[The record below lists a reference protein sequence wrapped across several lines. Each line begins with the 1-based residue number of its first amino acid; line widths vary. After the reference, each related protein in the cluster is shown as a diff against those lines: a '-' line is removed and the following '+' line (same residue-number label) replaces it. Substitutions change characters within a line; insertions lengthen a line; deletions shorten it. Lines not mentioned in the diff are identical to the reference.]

1 MTYSGFPSNQ
11 FSNPYAPA
19 IPVGSL
25 LDNRYRVLQVLGQ
38 GGFGRTYKA
47 ADTHRFDEICVL
59 KEFAPQVNSE
69 SGLELARDL
78 FQREAGVLYRLNH
91 PQIPRFRELRQIE
104 SGGFS
109 YVVLIQDFIEGRTYR
124 DLLNQQRQNRSN
136 ANPPNLHSPS
146 AQKGLSIDSVVCLLK
161 QLLPVLAYLHQ
172 NGVIHRDISPG
183 NLIQRQSDGQ
193 PVLIDF
199 GAVKKMVATV
209 ISQVSGL
216 PGTAQGRSGHED
228 PSAIPMAPGTCIGK
242 QGFAP
247 PEQFQ
252 SGQAFPH
259 SDLYALGATALT
271 LLSGSEPGELINP
284 HNLEW
289 QFPPVILAYPNLEK
303 ILKRMVALRPSDR
316 YLSATQ
322 VLHDLE
328 NSPLENSPTPPGAF
342 PSQGTMAPPQQA
354 SWQTAPGPDFA
365 RLGSMPSPQAQPSPT
380 AKVSQASPSAASSPP
395 PRSSHPLGVSV
406 ASPAES
412 PKNYRNPHPQQ
423 RSEPSPHPSPDK
435 PGTSWGKRLG
445 LTGLTCLV
453 LAGGSILG
461 LGIWQG
467 LQSPVDD
474 PTPSNTTTQDTPAAA
489 PDPKLPP
496 AELARK
502 QRIWEQQS
510 ALGVPETY
518 LNQLVNDDF
527 YRQHPELNGRKL
539 SRYEADQGLR
549 DKWDALAFDWLDTLK
564 ALPKAQR
571 QKLGSYNNGVRDR
584 WIAQINKK
592 RLGSRA
598 LNDLT
603 GVHFR
608 QVFPELPL
616 SDQTAGPQAQIWRA
630 IAAET
635 VASILQGDALKTLKL
650 KDNQAL
656 HSGSVSAN
664 RGIAHVI
671 ELKKGQPLS
680 LRLDSSAPLEMAF
693 YPPHSNQAALVP
705 LSSATVWDGTLNT
718 DGFYEVVLVAT
729 NNTAVDYT
737 LTLEVIPPEIVPD
750 ESDSPGD
757 DTDPNRGP
765 NRDPDRDQNNSD
777 GPNNGSP
784 EPNTDSNSNT
794 APDGTPPGSDL
805 DAGEATDSSAGSDL
819 SEDLDN
825 PSGGKGS
832 DGNAPEPPI
841 DEDPSGNNAIG
852 DQFDKGADATPN
864 DIIQP

>member
-1 MTYSGFPSNQ
+1 MTYSGFSSHQ

-124 DLLNQQRQNRSN
+124 DLLNQQRQNHSN
-136 ANPPNLHSPS
+136 ANRSSQPNAPSPHNSS
-146 AQKGLSIDSVVCLLK
+146 AQNGLSIDSVVFLLK
-161 QLLPVLAYLHQ
+161 QLLPVLAYLHR

-216 PGTAQGRSGHED
+216 PETAQGQSGRQKQ
-228 PSAIPMAPGTCIGK
+228 SAIPVAPGTCIGK

-289 QFPPVILAYPNLEK
+289 QFPPAVLEYPGLAAILQ
-303 ILKRMVALRPSDR
+303 RMVALRPSDR

-328 NSPLENSPTPPGAF
+328 NTPLENGPTPPKP
-342 PSQGTMAPPQQA
+342 PSQAP
-354 SWQTAPGPDFA
+354 WQTVPGPELA
-365 RLGSMPSPQAQPSPT
+365 QAHPLPPHSQPSPT
-380 AKVSQASPSAASSPP
+380 REASQAM
-395 PRSSHPLGVSV
+395 
-406 ASPAES
+406 ASPARAGGSTAAHRSPDLGSSLKPPAKLPNPNHEQQQRPTPS
-412 PKNYRNPHPQQ
+412 PK
-423 RSEPSPHPSPDK
+423 PSPDK
-435 PGTSWGKRLG
+435 PGASWGKRIG
-445 LTGLTCLV
+445 LTGLTCFI

-467 LQSPVDD
+467 LQPAADD
-474 PTPSNTTTQDTPAAA
+474 PSPGDTITQDTPAAA
-489 PDPKLPP
+489 PDPQLPP
-496 AELARK
+496 AERARK

-539 SRYEADQGLR
+539 SRYEADQSLR
-549 DKWDALAFDWLDTLK
+549 DEWDSLAFDWLETLK

-571 QKLGSYNNGVRDR
+571 KKLGSYNNGVRDR
-584 WIAQINKK
+584 WITQINKK

-603 GVHFR
+603 NVHFR
-608 QVFPELPL
+608 QVFPQLPL
-616 SDQTAGPQAQIWRA
+616 SDQTSGPQAQIWRA

-635 VASILQGDALKTLKL
+635 VESILQGDALQTLKL
-650 KDNQAL
+650 NENQTI
-656 HSGSVSAN
+656 HSGSISAH
-664 RGIAHVI
+664 RGLAHVI
-671 ELKKGQPLS
+671 ELKKGQPLT
-680 LRLDSSAPLEMAF
+680 LTLDSSAPLDMAF
-693 YPPHSNQAALVP
+693 YPPHSNQAPLVP
-705 LSSATVWDGTLNT
+705 LSSSTVWDGTLET

-729 NNTAVDYT
+729 GNTAVDYT
-737 LTLEVIPPEIVPD
+737 LMLEVTPPDITPGD
-750 ESDSPGD
+750 SDSPGD
-757 DTDPNRGP
+757 DASQNSGQGDSNG
-765 NRDPDRDQNNSD
+765 DPDSPTDADASSDETGTDSGQTPGQTPGKETNNSSGID
-777 GPNNGSP
+777 LPGDSDNSP
-784 EPNTDSNSNT
+784 GAE
-794 APDGTPPGSDL
+794 
-805 DAGEATDSSAGSDL
+805 
-819 SEDLDN
+819 
-825 PSGGKGS
+825 GS
-832 DGNAPEPPI
+832 DGNKPKAPV
-841 DEDPSGNNAIG
+841 DEVPSSNNAIG
-852 DQFDKGADATPN
+852 DQLNN
-864 DIIQP
+864 DSDTTLNGITMP